1 VQRISATEAISHAD
15 FPLFR
20 STVLAG
26 AMMGNRVVYLD
37 AGSGA
42 EQSVPHDWIAKMKE
56 DIEIPIIVGGGIRD
70 VSRIEQFFAA
80 GADVVVIG
88 NHVESNPEFL
98 GEINR
103 YLMSKV

>member
-1 VQRISATEAISHAD
+1 
-15 FPLFR
+15 
-20 STVLAG
+20 
-26 AMMGNRVVYLD
+26 
-37 AGSGA
+37 
-42 EQSVPHDWIAKMKE
+42 MKE
-56 DIEIPIIVGGGIRD
+56 DIEIPIIDGGGIRD

>member
-1 VQRISATEAISHAD
+1 
-15 FPLFR
+15 
-20 STVLAG
+20 
-26 AMMGNRVVYLD
+26 
-37 AGSGA
+37 
-42 EQSVPHDWIAKMKE
+42 MKE